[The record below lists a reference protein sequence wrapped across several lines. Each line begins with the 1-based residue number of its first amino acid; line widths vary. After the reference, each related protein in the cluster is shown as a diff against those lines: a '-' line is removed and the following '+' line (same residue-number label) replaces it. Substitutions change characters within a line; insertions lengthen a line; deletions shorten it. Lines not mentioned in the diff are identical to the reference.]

1 MAKGQVTTSFKSEV
15 IFFFT
20 PGFCDTIAAGLEGSK
35 TMWRPGSKVRII
47 RILLA
52 LGLLL
57 AFIYLV
63 SFVLNVSFSIV
74 LEGCDERP

>member
-1 MAKGQVTTSFKSEV
+1 
-15 IFFFT
+15 
-20 PGFCDTIAAGLEGSK
+20 
-35 TMWRPGSKVRII
+35 MWRPGSKVRII

-57 AFIYLV
+57 AFIYLF